1 MLLQRRSQWA
11 PQKKGRLTHSEV
23 QKLSRSEEFREQED
37 SGHGQSPLHF
47 LTGFLRIDTVQL
59 GKELVGENRGI
70 DRILR
75 GLKLHAEGRQ
85 FGDQNS

>member
-1 MLLQRRSQWA
+1 MDAGCGYTFTNCRGVRGGERQGCGFGACHKCRYNHW
-11 PQKKGRLTHSEV
+11 
-23 QKLSRSEEFREQED
+23 
-37 SGHGQSPLHF
+37 HF
-47 LTGFLRIDTVQL
+47 LTAFNRTDTFVL

-75 GLKLHAEGRQ
+75 SLKLHAEGRQ

>member
-1 MLLQRRSQWA
+1 MDAGYGYA
-11 PQKKGRLTHSEV
+11 PSIVEGLGGNG
-23 QKLSRSEEFREQED
+23 LFP
-37 SGHGQSPLHF
+37 GHF
-47 LTGFLRIDTVQL
+47 LTSINRADTFVL

-75 GLKLHAEGRQ
+75 SLKLHAEGRQ

>member
-1 MLLQRRSQWA
+1 MGFANWQ
-11 PQKKGRLTHSEV
+11 P
-23 QKLSRSEEFREQED
+23 
-37 SGHGQSPLHF
+37 PLHF